1 MAIRNVITY
10 QMQYRNNSKLA
21 VSVVVCTYNRAE
33 LLRSALQTLCEQ
45 TINKSDYEV
54 LVVDNNSQDSTP
66 NLTKTFCQN
75 YPNIRYFLETRQGL
89 SHARNRGWQEAKG
102 LYVAYVDDDCKMP
115 TQWLKIAMRIID
127 RIAPTAF
134 GGPAYAFYNSPKPY
148 WWQDKYGTYEL
159 SPVPRPLRPFE
170 YLQGN
175 NIFFRRKVLECM
187 NGFDAGLG
195 MSDKNL
201 GYHEETELQRRIR
214 KTMPH
219 KLIHYD
225 PNLHVFHLV
234 RPEKMTLRWI
244 INSFFASGRCSYNVF
259 QDKNTKM
266 ARLTK
271 LKLLIKA
278 CVTLL
283 LLLANILVGLL
294 RYDRERYPYLQNY
307 LYENTGK
314 YVCVLGE
321 IYERYTH

>member
-1 MAIRNVITY
+1 
-10 QMQYRNNSKLA
+10 MQYRNNSKLA
-21 VSVVVCTYNRAE
+21 ISVVICTYNRAE
-33 LLRSALQTLCEQ
+33 LLANSLQTLCEQ
-45 TINKSDYEV
+45 TMNKSDYEV

-66 NLTKTFCQN
+66 NLTESFCRY

-115 TQWLKIAMRIID
+115 IQWLKIAMKIID
-127 RIAPTAF
+127 RIAPAAF

-148 WWQDKYGTYEL
+148 WWKDSYGTYQQ
-159 SPVPRPLRPFE
+159 SQVPRPLRPLE

-175 NIFFRRKVLECM
+175 NIFFRRNVLEGM
-187 NGFDAGLG
+187 NGFDARLG

-214 KTMPH
+214 KTMSH
-219 KLIHYD
+219 ELIYYD

-234 RPEKMTLRWI
+234 RPEKMTSRWI
-244 INSFFASGRCSYNVF
+244 LNSFFASGRCSYNVF
-259 QDKNTKM
+259 QDKNPKI

-283 LLLANILVGLL
+283 FFFTDILVGLL

-307 LYENTGK
+307 LYENTAKHVGALGK
-314 YVCVLGE
+314 
-321 IYERYTH
+321 IYQAYMNG